1 MVTNIIFT
9 WWNNLGFFWQ
19 FCIVWFIFGIVV
31 WVVEIIHSCAYWEK
45 HEQKELD
52 PWVIE
57 EMERKKEEE
66 LKNKNKANV
75 S

>member
-9 WWNNLGFFWQ
+9 WWSNLGFFWQ
-19 FCIVWFIFGIVV
+19 FCIAWFIFGIVV

-45 HEQKELD
+45 NEQKELD
-52 PWVIE
+52 PWIIE
-57 EMERKKEEE
+57 EMERKKKEEQ
-66 LKNKNKANV
+66 KDGKKAKI